1 MNQEEI
7 QKLVDRS
14 RQDDK
19 EAFGRLVSEFQSL
32 VFRLSFRLLCDED
45 EAKRYNAG
53 NIYQSLAITEI
64 I

>member
-1 MNQEEI
+1 MMNQEEI

-32 VFRLSFRLLCDED
+32 VFRLSFRLLCDEN
-45 EAKRYNAG
+45 EARDKTHNLFLFQ
-53 NIYQSLAITEI
+53 IDTD
-64 I
+64 

>member
-1 MNQEEI
+1 MMNQEEI

-45 EAKRYNAG
+45 EA
-53 NIYQSLAITEI
+53 SDITQEKFI
-64 I
+64 KVWLSER